1 MSDRQKL
8 NNRDRRRT
16 LSDVARAANV
26 SEMTVSRVLNG
37 KTAVSEKTRQHVL
50 TVVDELGYVANR
62 LAGSLATSRSNQ
74 VAVIIPSL
82 GNNVFTAVTSGITD
96 QLERA
101 GYNAVMGISEYDP
114 QREERIL
121 KSMMSWRPAGIILT
135 GQNRS
140 PACRNILLNASVPV
154 VELMEIVDDPIDIVV
169 GLKHDDA
176 SAALTEY
183 LIRKGYRRFGFIGFR
198 DDSSVQRR
206 LGGIRTALHRN
217 AIAPPRTVL
226 SERPQDMEL
235 GQHGLQQ
242 LLKCSEP
249 PDVVMFSN
257 DTAAVGGMM
266 HCLKQGIDVPGKVA
280 IAGFSGLQSG
290 QLLPKK
296 LTTIATNRFD
306 IGRLG
311 AKAIINRLDGQP
323 VGPVHDLGFELID
336 GETA

>member
-1 MSDRQKL
+1 MGGEEKL

-16 LSDVARAANV
+16 LSDVARVANV

-37 KTAVSEKTRQHVL
+37 KSAVSAKTRQHVL
-50 TVVDELGYVANR
+50 AVVEELGYVANR

-82 GNNVFTAVTSGITD
+82 SNNVFTAVTSGITD

-114 QREERIL
+114 MREERIL

-140 PACRNILLNASVPV
+140 TACRNILLNASVPV

-169 GLKHDDA
+169 GLKHHDA
-176 SAALTEY
+176 SGALTEH
-183 LIRKGYRRFGFIGFR
+183 LISKGYRSFGFVGFR

-206 LGGIRTALHRN
+206 LGGIRSALAAHG
-217 AIAPPRTVL
+217 IAAPEAVL

-235 GQHGLQQ
+235 GQIGLQQ
-242 LLKCSEP
+242 LLQLANP
-249 PDVVMFSN
+249 PEVVMFSN

-266 HCLKQGIDVPGKVA
+266 YCLKQGIDVPGDVA
-280 IAGFSGLQSG
+280 IAGFSGLQAG
-290 QLLPKK
+290 RILPKK

-311 AKAIINRLDGQP
+311 AKAIINRLDGQA

-336 GETA
+336 GETT